1 MRPIT
6 IVYMRT
12 PIPDPDRDLPDEEP
26 DQDRWG
32 PFDPG
37 EPMREEDYL

>member
-1 MRPIT
+1 MNRAPT
-6 IVYMRT
+6 A
-12 PIPDPDRDLPDEEP
+12 DPDRDLPDEYEP
-26 DQDRWG
+26 DEGQGSD